1 MTDKQLDR
9 DIKSYIKEIKS
20 LLICDHKTQS
30 KFIGDIKSRIND
42 HIENGL
48 INNIDDI
55 YKRMGSPHDIAMA
68 FFENADVKKVKKKM
82 NITKIIL
89 VGVITALV
97 IWTSVL
103 LGAVIHSY
111 VEEPGYVVDEVVDGE
126 EYNEEIAISSEGE
139 KTE

>member
-9 DIKSYIKEIKS
+9 DIRNYIKEIKS
-20 LLICDHKTQS
+20 LLICDYKTQN
-30 KFIGDIKSRIND
+30 KFIGDIKSRIDD

-48 INNIDDI
+48 INNIDDV

-89 VGVITALV
+89 IGVITALIMWAVGITAIV
-97 IWTSVL
+97 IDEHIAGT
-103 LGAVIHSY
+103 
-111 VEEPGYVVDEVVDGE
+111 GYIVDEMVDGE
-126 EYNEEIAISSEGE
+126 NDNEVIGSSIGE
-139 KTE
+139 ETE